1 MIPFPCSLLLLPL
14 VAALGVVYVTTGAHL
29 PAGGRKAL
37 RVGLVGITWAL
48 PLLVPG
54 PGPAKLIVGL
64 LVGFLGIRMVALG
77 RAARRPRQGSD
88 GTIPT
93 FLALVTPD
101 ELFTPRAT
109 PSAGARP
116 GGGDDPRLRAQ
127 RRSWGGWIVLA
138 GPALLL
144 GCVALVWAGSVWRLW
159 RWSRLADDLL
169 VLVEVA
175 IGAAGVHRLIV
186 GIAEA
191 VGGHPVAGLQ
201 DHPLR
206 AASLSEFWSSRW
218 NRLVQRN
225 LERAFFRPVGRRPG
239 GKGDARRG
247 QTRRSARAVLAAFGA
262 SGVMHAIAVADLA
275 RPRETALPAAAV
287 MTFFL
292 LHGALVSAERAL
304 GLGRAA
310 RTRRGLMWA
319 RLRTL
324 AVFALLSPLL
334 LDPFARVAGVHGRG
348 LARPGTLHPSGVETG
363 PGVRGEAY
371 SSLEGTHS
379 TRRIARHESR

>member
-1 MIPFPCSLLLLPL
+1 MIPFPSSLLLLPL
-14 VAALGVVYVTTGAHL
+14 VAALGVVYVTAGAHL
-29 PAGGRKAL
+29 PPGGRKVL
-37 RVGLVGITWAL
+37 RVGLVGTTWAL
-48 PLLVPG
+48 PLFVPG

-64 LVGFLGIRMVALG
+64 VVGFWGIRMVALG
-77 RAARRPRQGSD
+77 RAARRPRQKPD
-88 GTIPT
+88 GTSPTFLPTLLRSFLPT
-93 FLALVTPD
+93 FLALVTPGD
-101 ELFTPRAT
+101 LFTRCAT
-109 PSAGARP
+109 PSPGGRP
-116 GGGDDPRLRAQ
+116 GGGDDPRLRSQ
-127 RRSWGGWIVLA
+127 QRSWGGWIVLA
-138 GPALLL
+138 GLALLL

-191 VGGHPVAGLQ
+191 VGRHPVAGLQ

-225 LERAFFRPVGRRPG
+225 LERAFFRPVGRRG
-239 GKGDARRG
+239 RGKGDARRG
-247 QTRRSARAVLAAFGA
+247 QPRRSARAVLAAFGA
-262 SGVMHAIAVADLA
+262 SGVMHAIAVGDLA
-275 RPRETALPAAAV
+275 HPRETALPAAAV

-310 RTRRGLMWA
+310 RTQRGLMWA

-324 AVFALLSPLL
+324 ALFALLSPLL
-334 LDPFARVAGVHGRG
+334 LDPFARVAGVHGRR
-348 LARPGTLHPSGVETG
+348 LATAAAASQPE
-363 PGVRGEAY
+363 
-371 SSLEGTHS
+371 
-379 TRRIARHESR
+379 RR

>member
-14 VAALGVVYVTTGAHL
+14 VAALGVVYVTAGAHL
-29 PAGGRKAL
+29 PPGGRKAL
-37 RVGLVGITWAL
+37 RVGLVGTTWAL

-64 LVGFLGIRMVALG
+64 LVGFWGIRMVALG
-77 RAARRPRQGSD
+77 RAARRPRQRPD
-88 GTIPT
+88 GTSPTFLHSFLPTFLPT

-101 ELFTPRAT
+101 DLFTPRPT
-109 PSAGARP
+109 PKPRPDP
-116 GGGDDPRLRAQ
+116 GGGGDPSRRSHP
-127 RRSWGGWIVLA
+127 RSWGGWIVLA
-138 GPALLL
+138 GLALLL
-144 GCVALVWAGSVWRLW
+144 GCVGLVWAGSVWRLW

-191 VGGHPVAGLQ
+191 IGGHPVAGLQ

-225 LERAFFRPVGRRPG
+225 LERAFFRPVGRRAG

-247 QTRRSARAVLAAFGA
+247 QARRSARAVLAAFGA
-262 SGVMHAIAVADLA
+262 SGVMHAIAVGDLVH
-275 RPRETALPAAAV
+275 PRETALPTAAV

-304 GLGRAA
+304 GLVRTA
-310 RTRRGLMWA
+310 RTPRGLMWA

-324 AVFALLSPLL
+324 ALFALLSPLL

-348 LARPGTLHPSGVETG
+348 LATTAAASRPE
-363 PGVRGEAY
+363 
-371 SSLEGTHS
+371 
-379 TRRIARHESR
+379 RR